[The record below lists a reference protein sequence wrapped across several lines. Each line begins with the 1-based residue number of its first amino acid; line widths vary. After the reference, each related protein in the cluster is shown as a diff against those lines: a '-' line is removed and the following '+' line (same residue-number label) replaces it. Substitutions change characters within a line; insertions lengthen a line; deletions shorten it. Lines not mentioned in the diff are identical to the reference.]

1 MLDVGVKMP
10 IQVIAPFFVAIGE
23 RNWNK
28 FCELEKDFVAQHG
41 VEAWQYEF
49 NFRIKPALDKDSD
62 RWLLIQWCGGG
73 VVEMEAV

>member
-1 MLDVGVKMP
+1 MLRL
-10 IQVIAPFFVAIGE
+10 AIGE
-23 RNWNK
+23 ADTVPVYRDWNK

-73 VVEMEAV
+73 FVEMEVV

>member
-28 FCELEKDFVAQHG
+28 FCELEKDFVAQYG
-41 VEAWQYEF
+41 
-49 NFRIKPALDKDSD
+49 I
-62 RWLLIQWCGGG
+62 
-73 VVEMEAV
+73 